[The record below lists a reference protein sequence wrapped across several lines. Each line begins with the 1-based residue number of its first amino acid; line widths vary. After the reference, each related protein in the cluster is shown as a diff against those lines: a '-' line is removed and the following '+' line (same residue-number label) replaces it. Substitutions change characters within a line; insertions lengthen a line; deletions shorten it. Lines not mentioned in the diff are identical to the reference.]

1 MTVKNKR
8 KIACFGFSTKDKIGS
23 ATKGN
28 PKLITPLTN
37 PPKDIAKS
45 ISRIEFKS
53 RCANIAETFHKYH
66 INTILLF
73 YFLKIKQDI
82 TIIKIYIEQGML

>member
-1 MTVKNKR
+1 MKNLQILRIENGFFFSIFFSKLLNFISLIFTAITVKNKR
-8 KIACFGFSTKDKIGS
+8 KIACFGFSTKDNIGS

-45 ISRIEFKS
+45 ISRIE
-53 RCANIAETFHKYH
+53 
-66 INTILLF
+66 
-73 YFLKIKQDI
+73 
-82 TIIKIYIEQGML
+82 